1 MVRPPILIGPV
12 HRIGGMPNEGTG
24 KERTLVFEGKKTD
37 TASAAGGPS
46 YVQEGNTLYQVTRV
60 ASQRVLEGGLDE
72 TVREAVK
79 VARGKPGGLV
89 VIEKVCAD
97 AWFHHYVTYASA
109 GVKLSMDGSVLFP
122 KGDSE

>member
-1 MVRPPILIGPV
+1 MVRPPILVGPV
-12 HRIGGMPNEGTG
+12 HRIGGMPKEETL
-24 KERTLVFEGKKTD
+24 KERALVFEGQKKD

-46 YVQEGNTLYQVTRV
+46 YVREGNTLYQVTSV

-79 VARGKPGGLV
+79 VASGKPGGMV

-97 AWFHHYVTYASA
+97 TWFHHYVAYASG
-109 GVKLSMDGSVLFP
+109 GVKLSMDGFVLLP
-122 KGDSE
+122 KGDSQ